1 MTNVNSIGEFLKSF
15 EMYMANVQWAKHPIE
30 LYDPVAYILSIGGKR
45 LRPITLLYLVDI
57 LKGDK
62 LRALDAAY
70 GIELFHNFS
79 LVHDDIMDASEKR
92 RSFDTVHVKFGQNEA
107 ILSGD
112 LMLIESI
119 AYIHKA
125 EGGNSQINLMD
136 LFLVTAR
143 EVCEGQSM
151 DMSFEIKLNVSLD
164 EYLEMIRLKTAVLLA
179 CCFSMAA
186 RISEREALADKLY
199 DLGIQIGMAFQLEDD
214 WLDYYSENPGF
225 GKTKGGDILRAK
237 KSALILELC
246 ESMNLDDRKEFLEK
260 YVSGHNPEKR
270 LEEVAFKL
278 NQHSVKE
285 KLKQRIST
293 YKHKAYAILSE
304 LTITDEQK
312 NALKHWVQ
320 LILDR
325 SH

>member
-15 EMYMANVQWAKHPIE
+15 EMYMAKVQWTKQPIA
-30 LYDPVAYILSIGGKR
+30 LYDPVKYILSIGGKR

-57 LKGDK
+57 LRGDK

-70 GIELFHNFS
+70 AIELFHNFS
-79 LVHDDIMDASEKR
+79 LIHDDIMDASEKR
-92 RSFDTVHVKFGQNEA
+92 RSFDTVHVKFSQNEA

-119 AYIHKA
+119 AFMHKA
-125 EGGNSQINLMD
+125 EAGNSKINLLD
-136 LFLVTAR
+136 LFLITAR

-151 DMSFEIKLNVSLD
+151 DMSFEVKLDVSLD

-179 CCFSMAA
+179 CCFALAA
-186 RISEREALADKLY
+186 RISEREELADKLY
-199 DLGIQIGMAFQLEDD
+199 ALGIQVGMAFQLEDD
-214 WLDYYSENPGF
+214 WLDYYSDNPDF
-225 GKTKGGDILRAK
+225 GKIKGGDILRAK

-246 ESMNLDDRKEFLEK
+246 EAMSLDDRKEFLEK
-260 YVSGHNPEKR
+260 YGSGDIPEKR
-270 LEEVAFKL
+270 LEEVVIKL
-278 NQHSVKE
+278 NQYSIKE

-293 YKHKAYAILSE
+293 YKLRAHSLLNE
-304 LTITDEQK
+304 LMITDEQK
-312 NALKHWVQ
+312 NALQYWMQ

-325 SH
+325 NH